1 MQNCKKIE
9 QLYAKSRI
17 LSDMKN
23 LFIASSALILLALV
37 VLGCGSINPF
47 SDKTKTNTASN
58 KTLTDKG
65 VDTVVGEETTGVPEC
80 DEVMNMLA
88 AEANNPDDNFVTK
101 AVKATFLNKIKES
114 IRKSVEEN
122 KNKNGTADLAK
133 TCKQFK
139 AELEKYKAE
148 EKNKAK

>member
-1 MQNCKKIE
+1 
-9 QLYAKSRI
+9 
-17 LSDMKN
+17 MKN
-23 LFIASSALILLALV
+23 LILASSALLLLTLV

-47 SDKTKTNTASN
+47 SDKAKSNANQASN